1 MTTTLYICGA
11 TVALMIA
18 AIIFF
23 PRLSLG
29 RLSLDTYWPIALLGA
44 LALLLGGQADVGE
57 LLSALVSDAA
67 INPLKIAFLFLSMTI
82 LSVFLDEVGFFGYIA
97 ALALSRAGHSQT
109 RLFFVL
115 YAAVSVL
122 TVFTSNDII
131 ILTFTPFICYFAHAA
146 KIDPLPYL
154 VAEFV
159 AANTWSM
166 ALLIGNPTNVYLA
179 ATYGIDFISYLSVM
193 LLPTLAAG
201 LAALLVL
208 YLLFCR
214 RLRTPIEPVKIEMR
228 FRDRLLLAVGLLHLG
243 GCTLL
248 LAIGSYVGWDMC
260 AIALAS
266 ALSLMVVTT
275 VACLARRRAPRV
287 LLSCLRRAPWPLLPF
302 ILSMFVLI
310 LALGASGA
318 TSAFAD
324 LLAMTGEVGWTY
336 GISSA
341 LVCNLIN
348 NIPMSAFYCAV
359 AGMLPPTTQALGV
372 YAAVVG
378 SNLGALLTPVGALA
392 GIMWTGMLKKQGHR
406 FGYPDFLRHCAPAG
420 AAALVAALSVLI
432 LVT

>member
-1 MTTTLYICGA
+1 MTTTLCICGA

-18 AIIFF
+18 AIIGY
-23 PRLSLG
+23 PRLTIGKRSF
-29 RLSLDTYWPIALLGA
+29 DTYWPIALLGA
-44 LALLLGGQADVGE
+44 LVLLFSGRVNVGE
-57 LLSALVSDAA
+57 FFSALTSAEA
-67 INPLKIAFLFLSMTI
+67 INPLKIALLFLSMTV

-97 ALALSRAGHSQT
+97 AVALSRAGHSQT

-115 YAAVSVL
+115 YAAVSIL

-179 ATYGIDFISYLSVM
+179 ATYGIDFISYLGVM
-193 LLPTLAAG
+193 VLPTLAAG

-208 YLLFCR
+208 YLLFRR
-214 RLRTPIEPVKIEMR
+214 RLAAPIEPVKIEMR
-228 FRDRLLLAVGLLHLG
+228 FRDRLLLAIGLLHLG

-260 AIALAS
+260 AISLVS

-275 VACLARRRAPRV
+275 VACLARRRSPGV

-318 TSAFAD
+318 TAAFAD
-324 LLAMTGEVGWTY
+324 LLKKTGEVGWTY

-359 AGMLPPTTQALGV
+359 AGLLPAATQSLGV

-406 FGYPDFLRHCAPAG
+406 FGYLDFLRHCAPAG
-420 AAALVAALSVLI
+420 AAALVAALGVLV
-432 LVT
+432 LVL